1 MSMADLSY
9 DLKTDQMV
17 LNFGPQHPATHGTLR
32 LVLEL
37 DGEVVKKAEPHI
49 GYLHSGFE
57 KLGEYKTYN
66 QWITLSDRMNYLSP
80 LANNIGFALA
90 VEKLIGIDVPER
102 AKYIRVILAELSRI
116 ADHMVWLGTHAL
128 DIGAFTA
135 FLYAFEVREHL
146 YNIFEH
152 VTGARLTTSYT
163 RIGGLFRDVPH
174 DFEELVRAF
183 LKYFPGV
190 LKELHGLLTRNRI
203 WMDRTRGVGYLSKED
218 AINWGVTGPV
228 LRGSGVAYDVRRNF
242 PYLIYDRLDFEIPVC
257 DEGDVYS
264 RYLVRMEELV
274 QSMKIVEQCLA
285 DFPDGPV
292 NYFDHKYTLP
302 EKEAVYDTIEGLIHH
317 FKNIM
322 PGHGF
327 EVPEGEIYV
336 ATEAPNGELGFYIVS
351 DGSNKAYRLRV
362 RPPSFVNFACFDHL
376 VRGNLVSDVVAVLGS
391 LNIIAGELDR

>member
-1 MSMADLSY
+1 MAEPTY
-9 DLKTDQMV
+9 ELKTDRMV

-37 DGEVVKKAEPHI
+37 DGEVVVKVEPHI

-57 KLGEYKTYN
+57 KLGEHKTYN

-80 LANNIGFALA
+80 LCNNIGFAQA
-90 VEKLIGIDVPER
+90 VEKLIGIDIPER
-102 AKYIRVILAELSRI
+102 AKYIRVILAEMARI

-135 FLYAFEVREHL
+135 FLYAFEARENL
-146 YNIFEH
+146 YVIFEH
-152 VTGARLTTSYT
+152 TTGTRLTTSYT
-163 RIGGLFRDVPH
+163 RVGGLFRDVPP
-174 DFEELVRAF
+174 DFPEMTRNF
-183 LKYFPGV
+183 LKYFPKV

-203 WMDRTRGVGYLSKED
+203 WVDRTKGIGYLSKED
-218 AINWGVTGPV
+218 AINLGVTGPV
-228 LRGSGVAYDVRRNF
+228 LRGSGVPYDVRKDH

-257 DEGDVYS
+257 DDGDVYS
-264 RYLVRMEELV
+264 RYLVRMEELE
-274 QSMKIVEQCLA
+274 QSLKIIEQCIKDL
-285 DFPDGPV
+285 PDGPV
-292 NYFDHKYTLP
+292 STFDSKVKLP
-302 EKEAVYDTIEGLIHH
+302 DKLEVYDTIEGLIHH

-327 EVPEGEIYV
+327 EVPVGEIYD

-351 DGSNKAYRLRV
+351 DGSHKAYRLRV
-362 RPPSFVNFACFDHL
+362 RPPSFVNFAAMDHMT
-376 VRGNLVSDVVAVLGS
+376 RGYMVSDVVAILGS